1 MVSKNNRM
9 YRLQQQA
16 KRRPHY
22 GLRKLTV
29 GVASV
34 LLSTTFY
41 MGMSDANAH
50 AAQVSTNEQNISSS
64 KIESADSSASQN
76 KAKIDLRGVNLSPH
90 QQSQPMRLIRTLTQ
104 LEQILR
110 QLIQLPM
117 RKRLVRHKQP
127 SKLLMKISRR

>member
-50 AAQVSTNEQNISSS
+50 AAQVSTNEQKISSS
-64 KIESADSSASQN
+64 KIESANSGASQN
-76 KAKIDLRGVNLSPH
+76 KAKIDLRGGSICHHTSKV
-90 QQSQPMRLIRTLTQ
+90 SQ
-104 LEQILR
+104 
-110 QLIQLPM
+110 
-117 RKRLVRHKQP
+117 
-127 SKLLMKISRR
+127 